1 MIMTLYST
9 GCPKCKIL
17 KNKLDRAGFVYTEEA
32 SVDKML
38 ALGITQVPV
47 LEADGKLL
55 SFKQANDVLNEIIK
69 DRE

>member
-1 MIMTLYST
+1 MILYST

-17 KNKLDRAGFVYTEEA
+17 KKKLDNSGIEYAEET

-47 LEADGKLL
+47 LYVNDEMLPFVK
-55 SFKQANDVLNEIIK
+55 ANEYINSLIK
-69 DRE
+69 DKE